1 MRTEQPKM
9 IYLKDYQAPEYLIDE
24 THLTFELFEDHSLV
38 HAQLVMRRNPA
49 RGPGLPPLV
58 LDGQQLELL
67 SVTLADQELSAADYQ
82 LTENHLTLQPKS
94 ETFTV
99 DTSVKIHPETN
110 TALEGL
116 KACTSPARCSAPS
129 ARPKVSARS
138 LTTSTART

>member
-49 RGPGLPPLV
+49 RGEGLPPLA

-67 SVTLADQELSAADYQ
+67 SVKLDDVELPP
-82 LTENHLTLQPKS
+82 LTISSP
-94 ETFTV
+94 
-99 DTSVKIHPETN
+99 
-110 TALEGL
+110 TAI
-116 KACTSPARCSAPS
+116 
-129 ARPKVSARS
+129 
-138 LTTSTART
+138 